1 MRRRRGL
8 IALLAAETVSMV
20 GSRMTMLALP
30 WLVLVTTGS
39 AAQTGLVAAAEAL
52 PYVLASGLGGP
63 VLDRI
68 GARRASLLADAASA
82 AVVATIP
89 GLYAAELLPLPV
101 LLVLVAAAG
110 VLRGGADSAKQVLF
124 PAVVAGSGVDLT
136 RAASIEDGISR
147 LATLIGVPLGGVLI
161 AALEAPAV
169 ILLDAGTF
177 AFAAVAVALL
187 VLPASGGTSSE
198 AGEREPYLVA
208 MRTGWRWL
216 RREPLVL
223 AITLSM
229 CWLNL
234 FDAAYS
240 SVLVPV
246 WAREVA
252 GSPVVLGALGGCFAT
267 GAVLGNLVFTALAP
281 KAPRWA
287 TFSVGFLIGG
297 APRFVAL
304 AATDQ
309 IWVVYT
315 VSFVAG
321 LGIAAINPIVGAV
334 LYERIPEPLRARV
347 LGINT
352 ALCWAGIPLGGLV
365 GGALATWFGLRTAL
379 LTIGAAYLVVTLLPF
394 VRPVW
399 RDLDRRPQLPRDG
412 READQQERRD
422 AGDREDDR
430 KLAAV
435 SGVPGG
441 KE

>member
-1 MRRRRGL
+1 MRRHRGL
-8 IALLAAETVSMV
+8 TALLAAETVSMV
-20 GSRMTMLALP
+20 GTAMTMLALP

-68 GARRASLLADAASA
+68 GVRRASLLADAASV
-82 AVVATIP
+82 AVVAAIP
-89 GLYAAELLPLPV
+89 GLYAARLLPLPV

-110 VLRGGADSAKQVLF
+110 MLRGGADSAKRVLF

-136 RAASIEDGISR
+136 RATSLQDGISR
-147 LATLIGVPLGGVLI
+147 LATLVGVPLGGLLI

-169 ILLDAGTF
+169 ILIDAGTF
-177 AFAAVAVALL
+177 AFAAFAVALL
-187 VLPASGGTSSE
+187 VRPGGARPET
-198 AGEREPYLVA
+198 GQREPYLVA

-216 RREPLVL
+216 RQQPLVL
-223 AITLSM
+223 AITLSL
-229 CWLNL
+229 CVLNL

-252 GSPVVLGALGGCFAT
+252 GSPVVLGVLGGCFAT

-309 IWVVYT
+309 LWVVYT

-321 LGIAAINPIVGAV
+321 LGIAAINPILGAV
-334 LYERIPEPLRARV
+334 LYERIPERLRARV

-365 GGALATWFGLRTAL
+365 GGALATWFGLRSAL
-379 LTIGAAYLVVTLLPF
+379 LTIGAAYLLVTLLPF

-399 RDLDRRPQLPRDG
+399 RDLDRRPKLPG
-412 READQQERRD
+412 QGYEADQREHRET
-422 AGDREDDR
+422 GDSEDEPQ
-430 KLAAV
+430 LAAV
-435 SGVPGG
+435 SGWV
-441 KE
+441 EVAR